1 MNITITEQ
9 AKSKLS
15 EIPDDK
21 MIQLSFDRGSCDI
34 VNTLYEIK
42 VIGKRETEPY
52 EKVITSEKLDFI
64 VDDDFEDTYD
74 HELTIDYSN
83 NFFIFKN
90 KNQTFNNRIGL
101 RYV

>member
-1 MNITITEQ
+1 MNLTVTEQ
-9 AKSKLS
+9 AKEKLS

-34 VNTLYEIK
+34 VNTLYEMK
-42 VIGKRETEPY
+42 VIDIRGTESH
-52 EKVITSEKLDFI
+52 EKIIQSDRFDFI
-64 VDDDFEDTYD
+64 VDDDFEDSYD
-74 HELTIDYSN
+74 HELTIDYKN
-83 NFFIFKN
+83 NFFVFKN

>member
-1 MNITITEQ
+1 MNITITQQ
-9 AKSKLS
+9 AKDKLN

-42 VIGKRETEPY
+42 VITKRETETY
-52 EKVITSEKLDFI
+52 EKVITTEKLDFI

-74 HELTIDYSN
+74 NELTIDYAN
-83 NFFIFKN
+83 NFFVFKN